1 MKAKTVI
8 ENTYGKRKLMVEC
21 PVRGYKVNTLKT
33 CFDKCQYCNGYGIGY
48 IECGY
53 EEKKN
58 SDTLID
64 GALK

>member
-8 ENTYGKRKLMVEC
+8 ENSYGKRKLMVEC
-21 PVRGYKVNTLKT
+21 PVRKYRVNAEKA
-33 CFDKCQYCNGYGIGY
+33 CFYNCEFCKGYGIGY

-58 SDTLID
+58 SDALID